1 MESDGPVFDLSLLS
15 FDEFVSLFFD
25 HDLVVE
31 EFWYQDPAFINSSS
45 MFDDDRGMSS
55 PAVVIEHM
63 SRLFTNFAA
72 SVSAFSLP
80 QVNAGIWAMFGPTP
94 FVLHEHLW
102 LPSAPLSV
110 RLSCIGSMYF
120 VYSEYV
126 AKSQVHEMENCFYMW
141 WDLVASGFWN
151 YLDFTEKVPEGDVAR
166 LNPERRALLDSM
178 FNTLS
183 KILLL
188 PDERVQGCALH
199 GLGHLHHPG
208 VRSLVQKFLDAGRA
222 KMSSEEL
229 RWVEQCRDGTVM

>member
-80 QVNAGIWAMFGPTP
+80 QTRK
-94 FVLHEHLW
+94 
-102 LPSAPLSV
+102 
-110 RLSCIGSMYF
+110 RLIRLQ
-120 VYSEYV
+120 
-126 AKSQVHEMENCFYMW
+126 A
-141 WDLVASGFWN
+141 
-151 YLDFTEKVPEGDVAR
+151 TVPR
-166 LNPERRALLDSM
+166 SFNP
-178 FNTLS
+178 
-183 KILLL
+183 
-188 PDERVQGCALH
+188 
-199 GLGHLHHPG
+199 
-208 VRSLVQKFLDAGRA
+208 
-222 KMSSEEL
+222 
-229 RWVEQCRDGTVM
+229 